1 MSALQSPSGRTA
13 YFRVIPLCVIPPA
26 FVVAYP
32 SRTRGE
38 LVAVSEHGTAFS
50 AARESR
56 QRNAKRRAQKRANKT
71 A

>member
-1 MSALQSPSGRTA
+1 M
-13 YFRVIPLCVIPPA
+13 PPA

-56 QRNAKRRAQKRANKT
+56 QRNAKRRAQKRANKP